1 MKKRGKRGLALVMA
15 AALTASGAV
24 PAYGAAETEK
34 DAFQADLE
42 SRFVEPAQEY
52 WPEAR
57 WWLAEGSNTDET
69 IAETVKSAYESGIG
83 AVEFATLEAGVD
95 AQTYSWG
102 SDEWIN
108 DSHKVIEEATK
119 YGMGASFTSG
129 THWKTA
135 NMPGLD
141 PNSDAASQEL
151 AVTTQSVAS
160 GETFEGTLAMP
171 EAAEGI
177 TSQKLVA
184 VIAAKVNSA
193 DENTAYL
200 AADGMTEITEQAEV
214 AEDGCKLTFTA
225 EDGDYVLFAYW
236 QRGTAQVCTPSVDV
250 NYSINYFAIDGF
262 NAFKEYWEENIL
274 TDEMKELISENGN
287 VQMFMDSLE
296 LSKSGGFVFWSSQFR
311 EEFMERKGYDIMPY
325 MMLLI
330 SGGWGQPSAPYVLDG
345 EDVLTEKYKNDY
357 KDVIT
362 QLYIDYLMKPMAEF
376 MHENGIELRAQ
387 IAYGQT
393 LEASLPIQTLDYVE
407 SESLNGNDQ
416 PEMYRYQSGAQH
428 LYDINKFSSETG
440 ATWVNYAWSLR
451 HILEYPIYTAYLGGV
466 NRIIYHGIA
475 SIWGPEGT
483 QWPGYEGM
491 YGGISER
498 MDARQPYYQDLKAF
512 NTHLARIQEALR
524 YGEPQMDVGILN
536 LDYNMSTCYGAQT
549 SALLEHEGVYWPDT
563 NMQDA
568 GYTYE
573 YFNPQILDQEDIT
586 AADGVVD
593 PDGVSYQALIVWQ
606 EAFPAETAQKL
617 LEYVQQGV
625 KVLIVDGAAQHTPWN
640 DGKDEELAA
649 AMEELRQSEN
659 VKTIAAEADAAQAL
673 LELGVQPRAAFE
685 EPNQALMTVFR
696 ADDDAAYLFVNNYT
710 QAKETTVAENE
721 NLAEGEAYM
730 RHYDESTA
738 EDITTSISVEG
749 TYVPYEIDTWTG
761 EAVRV
766 ADYSIE
772 DGRTVI
778 PVSVASGD
786 TALYAFKPA
795 EEAAEKTIVSTT
807 ADETTTVDGKLAV
820 RAFASGSYSTEL
832 SDGTVVAS
840 DVTVNEP
847 VDLTSASWHLTVE
860 DWQPG
865 ELMTRTEERENYTT
879 TEYTYATSKDT
890 IDVDLEGLVTWNE
903 IEEIGV
909 DVSGVGYYSTTF
921 TLPEGFTAQNG
932 AYLDLGKLDSSVKV
946 TINGQ
951 DASDVNVDRAR
962 VDVSGLLKD
971 GENTLEIRLSTT
983 LTNRVLSLGLQPAGA
998 ADLFGMAF
1006 PLYINGYYAYGL
1018 TEVTLIPYAEAVVE

>member
-1 MKKRGKRGLALVMA
+1 M
-15 AALTASGAV
+15 
-24 PAYGAAETEK
+24 
-34 DAFQADLE
+34 
-42 SRFVEPAQEY
+42 
-52 WPEAR
+52 
-57 WWLAEGSNTDET
+57 
-69 IAETVKSAYESGIG
+69 KSAYESGVG

-95 AQTYSWG
+95 AERYSWG

-119 YGMGASFTSG
+119 YGMGVSFTSG

-135 NMPGLD
+135 NMPGID

-151 AVTTQSVAS
+151 AVVTQNITAGESFS
-160 GETFEGTLAMP
+160 GVLAMP

-177 TSQKLVA
+177 TSQKLVS
-184 VIAAKVNSA
+184 VVAAKVAST
-193 DENTAYL
+193 D
-200 AADGMTEITEQAEV
+200 DGTSYIVSDSMVEITDQATATEEGCEV
-214 AEDGCKLTFTA
+214 NFTA
-225 EDGDYVLFAYW
+225 EDGDYVIFAYW
-236 QRGTAQVCTPSVDV
+236 QRGTAQICTPSVDV

-274 TDEMKELISENGN
+274 TDEMKELIKENGN

-296 LSKSGGFVFWSSQFR
+296 LSTSGGFVFWSSQFR
-311 EEFMERKGYDIMPY
+311 EEFQARKGYDIMPY

-330 SGGWGQPSAPYVLDG
+330 SGGWGQASAPYVLDG

-362 QLYIDYLMKPMAEF
+362 QLYIEYLMEPMAEF

-466 NRIIYHGIA
+466 NRIIYHGIS

-491 YGGISER
+491 YSGISER
-498 MDARQPYYQDLKAF
+498 MDERQPYYQDLNTF

-524 YGEPQMDVGILN
+524 YGQPQMDVGILN
-536 LDYNMSTCYGAQT
+536 LDYNMSTCYGAET
-549 SALLEHEGVYWPDT
+549 SALLEHEGVYWKDT

-573 YFNPQILDQEDIT
+573 YFNPQILEQENIT
-586 AADGVVD
+586 AEDGEVD

-606 EAFPAETAQKL
+606 EEFPAEAAQKL
-617 LEYVQQGV
+617 LEYVKQGV
-625 KVLIVDGAAQHTPWN
+625 KVLIVEGAAQYTPWN
-640 DGKDEELAA
+640 DGKDEELTAL
-649 AMEELRQSEN
+649 MEELRQSEN
-659 VKTIAAEADAAQAL
+659 VMTIASESEAAQAL
-673 LELGVQPRAAFE
+673 AELGVQPRTEFE
-685 EPNQALMTVFR
+685 EANQALMTVFR
-696 ADDDAAYLFVNNYT
+696 ADDDAAYMFVCNYT
-710 QAKETTVAENE
+710 QAKETTVEENAD
-721 NLAEGEAYM
+721 LQEGETYL

-738 EDITTSISVEG
+738 VDIETSISVEG
-749 TYVPYEIDTWTG
+749 SYVPYEIDTWTG

-766 ADYSIE
+766 ADYFIE

-778 PVSVASGD
+778 PVALDSGD
-786 TALYAFKPA
+786 SALYAFKPV
-795 EEAAEKTIVSTT
+795 EEDTNVTIVSTT
-807 ADETTTVDGKLAV
+807 ADETTTIDGSLAI
-820 RAFASGSYSTEL
+820 RAFTTGSYETTL
-832 SDGTVVAS
+832 SDGT
-840 DVTVNEP
+840 TVNSDITVNDVINLKE
-847 VDLTSASWHLTVE
+847 ANWKLTVE
-860 DWQPG
+860 DWKPG
-865 ELMTRTEERENYTT
+865 ELLTRTEEKEGYTT
-879 TEYTYATSKDT
+879 VEYTYATSKET
-890 IDVDLEGLVTWNE
+890 IDAELDELKTWNN

-909 DVSGVGYYSTTF
+909 EVSGVGYYSTTF
-921 TLPEGFTAQNG
+921 VLPEGFTAENG
-932 AYLDLGKLDSSVKV
+932 AYLDLGTLESSVKV
-946 TINGQ
+946 TINGK
-951 DASDVNVDRAR
+951 DAADVNINRAR
-962 VDVSGLLKD
+962 VDISDLLQD

-983 LTNRVLSLGLQPAGA
+983 LTNRVLSLGLQPAGV
-998 ADLFGMAF
+998 ADLFGWQF
-1006 PLYINGYYAYGL
+1006 PLYVNGYHEYGL
-1018 TEVTLIPYAEAVVE
+1018 KEVDLIPYAEVIVEG

>member
-1 MKKRGKRGLALVMA
+1 MKKRAKMLMSVLMA
-15 AALTASGAV
+15 ATLATTGVL
-24 PAYGAAETEK
+24 PAFAAEE
-34 DAFQADLE
+34 DVFQAELE
-42 SRFVEPAQEY
+42 GKFVEPDQQY

-69 IAETVKSAYESGIG
+69 IEETVKSAYESGIG

-95 AQTYSWG
+95 AEIYSWG
-102 SDEWIN
+102 SDEWVS

-119 YGMGASFTSG
+119 LGMGASFTSG

-151 AVTTQSVAS
+151 AVTTQTVAS
-160 GETFEGTLAMP
+160 GETFDGVLAMP

-177 TSQKLVA
+177 TSQKLVS
-184 VIAAKVNSA
+184 VVAAKVDSE
-193 DENTAYL
+193 DESTSYL
-200 AADGMTEITEQAEV
+200 APGSMTEITDQATV
-214 AEDGCKLTFTA
+214 TDDGCQISFTA
-225 EDGDYVLFAYW
+225 EDGDYVIFAYW
-236 QRGTAQVCTPSVDV
+236 QRGTAQVCAPSVDV

-262 NAFKEYWEENIL
+262 NAFKEYWEQNIL
-274 TDEMKELISENGN
+274 TDDMKQLIKDNGN

-296 LSKSGGFVFWSSQFR
+296 LATSGGFVFWTSQFR
-311 EEFMERKGYDIMPY
+311 DEFQKRKGYDIMPY

-330 SGGWGQPSAPYVLDG
+330 SGGWGQPSDPYVLDG

-362 QLYIDYLMKPMAEF
+362 QLYIEYLMEPMAEF

-416 PEMYRYQSGAQH
+416 PEMYRYQAGAQH

-451 HILEYPIYTAYLGGV
+451 HILEYPVYTAFLGGV
-466 NRIIYHGIA
+466 NRIIYHGMS

-491 YGGISER
+491 YAGISER
-498 MDARQPYYQDLKAF
+498 MDARQPFYQDLKAF

-524 YGEPQMDVGILN
+524 YGQPQMDVGILN

-563 NMQDA
+563 TMQDA

-573 YFNPQILDQEDIT
+573 YFNPQILDQENIT
-586 AADGVVD
+586 AEDGEVD
-593 PDGVSYQALIVWQ
+593 PDGVSYQALLVWQ
-606 EAFPAETAQKL
+606 EEFPVESAQKL

-649 AMEELRQSEN
+649 AMDELKKSEN
-659 VKTIAAEADAAQAL
+659 VKVIATEADAAQAL
-673 LELGVQPRAAFE
+673 ADLGVQPRTAFE
-685 EPNQALMTVFR
+685 ELNQALMTVFR
-696 ADDDAAYLFVNNYT
+696 ADDDAAYMFVNNYT
-710 QAKETTVAENE
+710 QAKETTVEENE
-721 NLAEGEAYM
+721 NLAEGEPYM
-730 RHYDESTA
+730 RHYDDSTA
-738 EDITTSISVEG
+738 VDIDTTISVKG
-749 TYVPYEIDTWTG
+749 SYVPYEIDTWTG
-761 EAVRV
+761 EASRV
-766 ADYSIE
+766 AEYSIV

-778 PVSVASGD
+778 PVSIDSGD
-786 TALYAFKPA
+786 TALYAFKPV
-795 EEAAEKTIVSTT
+795 EEDTNKTITATT
-807 ADETTTVDGKLAV
+807 ADETDTVDGQLAI
-820 RAFASGSYSTEL
+820 RAFATGSYETTL
-832 SDGTVVAS
+832 SDGTTVTS
-840 DVTVNEP
+840 DVTVNDP
-847 VDLTSASWHLTVE
+847 VSLTDTNWHLTVE
-860 DWQPG
+860 DWKPG
-865 ELMTRTEERENYTT
+865 EQQTRTEEKEDYTT

-890 IDVDLEGLVTWNE
+890 IDVDLDGLKTWNN
-903 IEEIGV
+903 IDEIGV

-921 TLPEGFTAQNG
+921 TLPEGFTAVNG
-932 AYLDLGKLDSSVKV
+932 AYLDLGKLESSVKV
-946 TINGQ
+946 TINGV
-951 DASDVNVDRAR
+951 DASDVDVDRAR
-962 VDVSGLLKD
+962 VDVSDLLKD
-971 GENTLEIRLSTT
+971 GENILEIRLSTT

-998 ADLFGMAF
+998 ADLFGMKF
-1006 PLYINGYYAYGL
+1006 PLYVNGYFKYDL
-1018 TEVTLIPYAEAVVE
+1018 TDVNLIPYAQVVVE